1 MHDNGPSTTRR
12 SVLSRLAATSLVPT
26 TSGLPSTGA
35 SSTADVFSRHDSGTG
50 ATRAVR
56 SYDQHISPT
65 ELDERRR
72 DALEAVGADDGRM
85 TLQARPSLD
94 GTHRITAHV
103 IDTVA
108 AGHLREFVGIAGS
121 PGDAPRTHD
130 QATQFWNRQRTRTDR
145 SPDDWARLDTEVTYL
160 REPFGK
166 LHVQYR
172 AAQENGW
179 FGLKQS
185 QTLIPGVNAHGWDS
199 DAEAV
204 SLTVTHDYGEY
215 DRHERADPLVA
226 VQDYEPRSADSLRLD
241 GDTDPA
247 VYRWTTPTLPRDVRG
262 HTVAYE
268 VGSSATHDRPACAQ
282 DIVDVGQWATFADPA
297 AGEATIGGEWVLSV
311 GGACGHSPYQ

>member
-12 SVLSRLAATSLVPT
+12 SVLSRLAATSLVPVA
-26 TSGLPSTGA
+26 SVFPNTGA
-35 SSTADVFSRHDSGTG
+35 SRTASVFSSRDSVTG

-56 SYDQHISPT
+56 SYDQHLSLA

-72 DALEAVGADDGRM
+72 VTLEAAGADDGRV
-85 TLQARPSLD
+85 TAQARPSLD
-94 GTHRITAHV
+94 GPQRITAHV

-121 PGDAPRTHD
+121 PGDAVRTHD
-130 QATQFWNRQRTRTDR
+130 EARQFWNRTDTETES
-145 SPDDWARLDTEVTYL
+145 SPDDWARLDTAVTYL

-215 DRHERADPLVA
+215 DRHERADPLVV
-226 VQDYEPRSADSLRLD
+226 VQDYEPRSAESLRLD
-241 GDTDPA
+241 GDTDSA
-247 VYRWTTPTLPRDVRG
+247 VYRWTTPPLPRDVRG

-268 VGSSATHDRPACAQ
+268 VGSSATHDRPDCAE
-282 DIVDVGQWATFADPA
+282 DIVDVGQWATFRDPA
-297 AGEATIGGEWVLSV
+297 AGEARIGGEWVLSV